1 MSILER
7 TTVDYALAV
16 LDSSY
21 SDIWSTKVGPQ
32 RESQFAYYNGQKRM
46 LEMLITDIFKKA
58 TTIDVSYEGRHFI
71 KEGVEEALP
80 VAN

>member
-21 SDIWSTKVGPQ
+21 YDIWNTKVGPQ

-46 LEMLITDIFKKA
+46 LDMLITDIFKRQ
-58 TTIDVSYEGRHFI
+58 TTIDVTIEGRHYV
-71 KEGVEEALP
+71 KEGAEEALP

>member
-46 LEMLITDIFKKA
+46 LEMLVTDIFKKQ
-58 TTIDVSYEGRHFI
+58 TTIEVSLEGRHYI
-71 KEGVEEALP
+71 KDEAEEALP